1 MRLMVMFDL
10 PVETSEDRRNY
21 RKFRKALL
29 NEGFLMVQYSI
40 YVRVCVD
47 KKSANLMEKRIA
59 TFSPANGLIQSLM
72 VTEKQYNSMNF
83 IVGESKQDVR
93 NSADRTII
101 I

>member
-1 MRLMVMFDL
+1 MFDL
-10 PVETSEDRRNY
+10 PVETSKDRRNY

-29 NEGFLMVQYSI
+29 NEGFLMVQFSI

-47 KKSANLMEKRIA
+47 KKGAHLMEKRIA
-59 TFSPANGLIQSLM
+59 TYAPADGLIQSLM

-83 IVGESKQDVR
+83 IVGEPKQDVR
-93 NSADRTII
+93 NSAERTII